1 MAKTKYSNELKQK
14 VVDEFAATGDAESV
28 AKNYGITTKSI
39 YNWKSQLKA
48 KPAKD
53 SDRELKELRKKLAL
67 SEEENKIL
75 KEIVK
80 KTFQVGVLD

>member
-1 MAKTKYSNELKQK
+1 MPKSKYSNELKQK
-14 VVDEFAATGDAESV
+14 VVAEFAATGDAESI

-48 KPAKD
+48 SPAKD
-53 SDRELKELRKKLAL
+53 TDRELKDLRKKLAL
-67 SEEENKIL
+67 AEEENKIL

>member
-1 MAKTKYSNELKQK
+1 MRRSKYSNELKQK
-14 VVDEFAATGDAESV
+14 VVDEFASTGDVDSV
-28 AKNYGITTKSI
+28 AKNYGLTTKSI

-53 SDRELKELRKKLAL
+53 NDRELKDLRKKLAL